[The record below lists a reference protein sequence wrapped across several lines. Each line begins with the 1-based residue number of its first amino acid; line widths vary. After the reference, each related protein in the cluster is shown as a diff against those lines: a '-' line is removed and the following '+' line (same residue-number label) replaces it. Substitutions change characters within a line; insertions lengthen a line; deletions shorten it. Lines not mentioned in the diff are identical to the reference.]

1 MRELIGQRP
10 NNIPVGLGNN
20 DTDIDVSAI
29 IRSSPDYAPGNDLGG
44 YASEEWDIE
53 RQTPERGNDS
63 AKNVASV
70 PSEDGKHVDG
80 VRKRRG
86 TENEKAPRKK
96 KQKKDEFAEIVQA
109 EEVTR
114 QKEMDVAKARAEKDI
129 MRAKIKLAK
138 IELEREKLCDQR
150 ERRRDRAARKHV
162 ASTASHLRHSTRLQS
177 SNCPYYSLRQFMA
190 TTVRL
195 HITLQHHLL
204 TLPSMMTSN
213 RVLWVQDLRLRGL
226 HLLTLSLTLFQGL
239 MLHFKLST
247 FYQLFLSRYTVVNL
261 YCS

>member
-1 MRELIGQRP
+1 
-10 NNIPVGLGNN
+10 
-20 DTDIDVSAI
+20 
-29 IRSSPDYAPGNDLGG
+29 
-44 YASEEWDIE
+44 
-53 RQTPERGNDS
+53 
-63 AKNVASV
+63 V

-261 YCS
+261 IHSNPKIGASSDPLPEITSASTVLVEPMLHANGLTSQWFPVQYLIQSESQMMTVPQQ